1 MIVINSLKIKLIVIY
16 CVLETLLISDFLLVI
31 TN

>member
-1 MIVINSLKIKLIVIY
+1 MIVINSLKIELIVIY
-16 CVLETLLISDFLLVI
+16 CVLETLLISIFLLVI